1 MKKLILKSILLASF
15 LAVISSQTAFA
26 YQIDTDFRPVNL
38 PFGLEYENRSAE
50 NNTILI
56 LQILAGGLLY
66 FAAPLAII
74 LIGIAATTMI
84 VGGAET
90 DKVDQA
96 KKNLTWTIL
105 GLLIIIMSYSIV
117 RAVITYV
124 VKAGD
129 PGVEQTQ
136 PPTTNPDG
144 IETDTQENIQPPDQQ
159 PPKEMAA

>member
-1 MKKLILKSILLASF
+1 MKKLILKSILLASL
-15 LAVISSQTAFA
+15 LAVICSQTAFA
-26 YQIDTDFRPVNL
+26 YQINNDFRPINL
-38 PFGLEYENRSAE
+38 PFGLEYEKNSAE
-50 NNTILI
+50 TNTIII

-74 LIGIAATTMI
+74 LIGIASITMI

-96 KKNLTWTIL
+96 KKNLTWTVL

-129 PGVEQTQ
+129 PGVVETTQ
-136 PPTTNPDG
+136 PPTTNSDSSDIENDNSPGTNPDADP
-144 IETDTQENIQPPDQQ
+144 E
-159 PPKEMAA
+159 AA

>member
-1 MKKLILKSILLASF
+1 MKKLIIKSILLASL
-15 LAVISSQTAFA
+15 LAAIWSQTAFA
-26 YQIDTDFRPVNL
+26 YQIDNDFRPVNL
-38 PFGLEYENRSAE
+38 PFGFDYESDTPE
-50 NNTILI
+50 TNTILI

-74 LIGIAATTMI
+74 LIGIAAITMI

-96 KKNLTWTIL
+96 KKNLTWTVL

-129 PGVEQTQ
+129 PGIQE
-136 PPTTNPDG
+136 G
-144 IETDTQENIQPPDQQ
+144 IETDTPENLQPIEEQPP
-159 PPKEMAA
+159 EEIAA